1 MDQHSNTKLN
11 CSHCFL
17 QGKKRFLFEMDESR
31 AYFCMTG
38 RRASDGLWDAPAGS
52 EDGRRGFGRFGT
64 VLLFPAVAF
73 ISDSDVD
80 VTNMAEIKKVKKKK
94 RKKLRWSKLPLF
106 LGANLVSPISS
117 LQGGV
122 MGWGKGGGEVMWYGD
137 LCGISFTKK
146 GSSPSKAQ

>member
-1 MDQHSNTKLN
+1 
-11 CSHCFL
+11 
-17 QGKKRFLFEMDESR
+17 
-31 AYFCMTG
+31 MTG

-122 MGWGKGGGEVMWYGD
+122 MGWGKGGGGGD
-137 LCGISFTKK
+137 VVW
-146 GSSPSKAQ
+146 

>member
-1 MDQHSNTKLN
+1 
-11 CSHCFL
+11 
-17 QGKKRFLFEMDESR
+17 MDESR

-80 VTNMAEIKKVKKKK
+80 VTNMAEIKKVKK
-94 RKKLRWSKLPLF
+94 RKEKSYAGQNSLF
-106 LGANLVSPISS
+106 
-117 LQGGV
+117 
-122 MGWGKGGGEVMWYGD
+122 
-137 LCGISFTKK
+137 F
-146 GSSPSKAQ
+146 